1 MTVDECM
8 LACDIIK
15 HNMQYEQSELVT
27 RSYSISSTPSK
38 LENVLKMFLI
48 SKSDCLCVVDSYS
61 PLLQL
66 YLCSRYDIRIT
77 DSLAFG
83 FRKKLQ

>member
-1 MTVDECM
+1 MTVDECK

-15 HNMQYEQSELVT
+15 HNMQYEQSEPVT
-27 RSYSISSTPSK
+27 RSYSISSTQ
-38 LENVLKMFLI
+38 NVLKMFLI

>member
-1 MTVDECM
+1 M
-8 LACDIIK
+8 
-15 HNMQYEQSELVT
+15 NSQNQSQGA
-27 RSYSISSTPSK
+27 IPSQAH
-38 LENVLKMFLI
+38 NVLKMFLI